1 MSYKNKAR
9 MNSTHSQAASASAAV
24 ARIGA
29 SRMRGFTLIEML
41 MTMAIAAILL
51 TIGIPSFRYVTNS
64 NRIAGELNGLLG
76 DLQFARAEAIKE
88 GRTVTVCVSSDG
100 ANCANSTTWQSG
112 WIVFSD
118 PANLGG
124 GGAGGETILRVQ
136 APFSGSDTFNASNDV
151 SFVTFNREGY
161 ATGMANG
168 TLIELHDS
176 TNTSA
181 WTRCLLIN
189 LSGQTTSQQYGVTNN
204 GVTCT

>member
-1 MSYKNKAR
+1 MNKAH
-9 MNSTHSQAASASAAV
+9 MNSRHTRTLDTAAADARIRV
-24 ARIGA
+24 ARG
-29 SRMRGFTLIEML
+29 SGFTLIEML

-64 NRIAGELNGLLG
+64 NRVAGELNGLLG

-100 ANCANSTTWQSG
+100 ANCANLTTWQSG

-124 GGAGGETILRVQ
+124 AGAGGETILRVQ
-136 APFSGSDTFNASNDV
+136 APFSSSDTFNASNDV
-151 SFVTFNREGY
+151 SVVTFNREGY
-161 ATGMANG
+161 AIGMANG

-189 LSGQTTSQQYGVTNN
+189 LSGQMTSQQYGVTTN

>member
-9 MNSTHSQAASASAAV
+9 MNSTHSQAAGASAAV

-112 WIVFSD
+112 WIVF
-118 PANLGG
+118 
-124 GGAGGETILRVQ
+124 
-136 APFSGSDTFNASNDV
+136 
-151 SFVTFNREGY
+151 
-161 ATGMANG
+161 
-168 TLIELHDS
+168 
-176 TNTSA
+176 
-181 WTRCLLIN
+181 
-189 LSGQTTSQQYGVTNN
+189 
-204 GVTCT
+204 

>member
-1 MSYKNKAR
+1 MSYISSITTTPTLDGLEQSHAAR
-9 MNSTHSQAASASAAV
+9 
-24 ARIGA
+24 ARA
-29 SRMRGFTLIEML
+29 PGFTLIEML

-88 GRTVTVCVSSDG
+88 GRTVTVCVSNDG

-118 PANLGG
+118 PTNVGVVDA
-124 GGAGGETILRVQ
+124 GETILRVQ
-136 APFSGSDTFNASNDV
+136 TTFSSSDTFNASNNV
-151 SFVTFNREGY
+151 SAITFNREGY
-161 ATGMANG
+161 AIGMANG
-168 TLIELHDS
+168 TLLSLHDS

-189 LSGQTTSQQYGVTNN
+189 LSGQMTSQLYGVTTN